1 MTSNSY
7 PRVIIE
13 YCAKCK
19 WQNRAVWYLQEL
31 LQTFDGKLFEISL
44 KPVYDTPG
52 IFKVVLEKSNSDGDI
67 IYQKKLKKTQEP
79 QNEGYYY
86 DGFPDSKFLKVLLR
100 NELFPDEN
108 LGHIDKYDSSNKLN
122 EGEPQPKGNQSETS
136 ETSETSEK
144 HKESECEPCKS
155 QQ

>member
-31 LQTFDGKLFEISL
+31 LQTFDGKILEISL

-52 IFKVVLEKSNSDGDI
+52 IFKVVLEKSNSDGCI

-79 QNEGYYY
+79 QIESYYY

-122 EGEPQPKGNQSETS
+122 EGESQSGESQP
-136 ETSETSEK
+136 EK
-144 HKESECEPCKS
+144 QKESECEPCKS